1 VTRPNQSSNL
11 ETSLKALANDMAQKL
26 VSAVLQ
32 GSLDELGG
40 FSKRVAAP
48 AQARAVKAPAVL
60 AKPLAAVK
68 APPVKAPPVKAPK
81 AASKATAKAAAK
93 AAAPKGGK
101 ASAPKA
107 TAAQLARASRGE
119 VLQALVSYLHT
130 RPQGA
135 RAEELRSAL
144 GLPRAKFIQA
154 TRDGLSTEE
163 IRKIGHLRST
173 TYFAV

>member
-1 VTRPNQSSNL
+1 MTRPNQSSNL

-48 AQARAVKAPAVL
+48 AQARAVKAPAAS
-60 AKPLAAVK
+60 AKPLAVKAPAVK
-68 APPVKAPPVKAPK
+68 APAVKAPK
-81 AASKATAKAAAK
+81 AAASKTTAK
-93 AAAPKGGK
+93 AAAPKGAK

>member
-1 VTRPNQSSNL
+1 MTRPNLSSNL

-40 FSKRVAAP
+40 FSKRVAVP
-48 AQARAVKAPAVL
+48 AQARAVKAPAVS
-60 AKPLAAVK
+60 AKPVA
-68 APPVKAPPVKAPK
+68 PVKAPK
-81 AASKATAKAAAK
+81 AASK

-107 TAAQLARASRGE
+107 TAAQLAKASRGE

-173 TYFAV
+173 TYFPV

>member
-1 VTRPNQSSNL
+1 MTRPNQSSNL

-48 AQARAVKAPAVL
+48 AQARAVKAPAAS
-60 AKPLAAVK
+60 AKPLAVK
-68 APPVKAPPVKAPK
+68 APAVKAPK
-81 AASKATAKAAAK
+81 AAASKTTAK
-93 AAAPKGGK
+93 AAAPKGAK

>member
-1 VTRPNQSSNL
+1 MTRPNLSSNL

-40 FSKRVAAP
+40 FSKRVAVP
-48 AQARAVKAPAVL
+48 AQARAVKAPAVS
-60 AKPLAAVK
+60 AKPVA
-68 APPVKAPPVKAPK
+68 PVKAPPVKAPK
-81 AASKATAKAAAK
+81 AASK

-107 TAAQLARASRGE
+107 TAAQLAKASRGE

-173 TYFAV
+173 TYFPV

>member
-1 VTRPNQSSNL
+1 MTRPNQSSNL

-48 AQARAVKAPAVL
+48 AQAPAVKAPAVS
-60 AKPLAAVK
+60 AKPAA
-68 APPVKAPPVKAPK
+68 VKAPPVKAPK
-81 AASKATAKAAAK
+81 AAASKATAKAAA
-93 AAAPKGGK
+93 PKGAK

>member
-1 VTRPNQSSNL
+1 
-11 ETSLKALANDMAQKL
+11 MAQKL

-48 AQARAVKAPAVL
+48 AQAPAVKAPAVS
-60 AKPLAAVK
+60 AKPLAVVK

-81 AASKATAKAAAK
+81 AAASKATAKAAA
-93 AAAPKGGK
+93 PKGAK

>member
-1 VTRPNQSSNL
+1 
-11 ETSLKALANDMAQKL
+11 MAQKL

-40 FSKRVAAP
+40 FSKRPAAP

-68 APPVKAPPVKAPK
+68 APK
-81 AASKATAKAAAK
+81 AASKAMAK

>member
-40 FSKRVAAP
+40 FSKRTAAP
-48 AQARAVKAPAVL
+48 APARAVTAPAVS
-60 AKPLAAVK
+60 AKPLAS
-68 APPVKAPPVKAPK
+68 APK
-81 AASKATAKAAAK
+81 GAKAAASKAAPK
-93 AAAPKGGK
+93 APKGAK
-101 ASAPKA
+101 AAPKA